1 MAELIFE
8 WDEGKNAAN
17 IKNHRIDFRDAAL
30 IFENPTIES
39 IDERKDYGELR
50 YIAFG
55 LSRETVLCVVY
66 TWRGENVIRI
76 ISAWRANRHDRERY
90 YRKIYT

>member
-1 MAELIFE
+1 LSELIFE
-8 WDEGKNAAN
+8 WDEGKNLAN
-17 IKNHRIDFRDAAL
+17 IENHGIDFRDASL

-39 IDERKDYGELR
+39 IDDRTDYGELR

-66 TWRGENVIRI
+66 TWREENVIRL
-76 ISAWRANRHDRERY
+76 ISAWRASRYDRERY
-90 YRKIYT
+90 YREIYT